1 MSSSAAATILV
12 PPLRLQRLRFRFQAI
27 DPIRLPNY
35 SGSAWRGL
43 LGLSL
48 RRSVCVTRAPN
59 CDGCLLRSHCVYST
73 FFETPPASEQTA
85 RRYSALPHPFVLE
98 PPPAGQREHAPGEE
112 LELGLTLIGPA
123 GDQLPYLIHA
133 LQRAGEI
140 GLGRE
145 GGRFRLRQLVQET
158 GLGNDQWQPVF
169 EADSGTLQPLR
180 TAPPDARQVARRVPE
195 PGPEALLFELLTPLR
210 IKHRGRYISPA
221 ELSARALL
229 DTLAARV
236 SLLAEL
242 YAPPPS
248 PTAQDPLA
256 PQAEPQR
263 LERGAVHAAINQIQ
277 IDTADLRWVDW
288 TRYSSRQRT
297 QMQLG
302 GLLGQMRLSG
312 PGIAPLW
319 PLIALGQWLHLGKNT
334 SFGLGRYRVTA
345 AAPAHV

>member
-1 MSSSAAATILV
+1 LAKHRCLI
-12 PPLRLQRLRFRFQAI
+12 PPK
-27 DPIRLPNY
+27 
-35 SGSAWRGL
+35 
-43 LGLSL
+43 LSWPL
-48 RRSVCVTRAPN
+48 IA
-59 CDGCLLRSHCVYST
+59 L
-73 FFETPPASEQTA
+73 FPPAAPAADSTLAEFEQT
-85 RRYSALPHPFVLE
+85 F
-98 PPPAGQREHAPGEE
+98 
-112 LELGLTLIGPA
+112 
-123 GDQLPYLIHA
+123 GDIETVSIA
-133 LQRAGEI
+133 T
-140 GLGRE
+140 GR
-145 GGRFRLRQLVQET
+145 V
-158 GLGNDQWQPVF
+158 
-169 EADSGTLQPLR
+169 QPLR

-345 AAPAHV
+345 AAPPQG